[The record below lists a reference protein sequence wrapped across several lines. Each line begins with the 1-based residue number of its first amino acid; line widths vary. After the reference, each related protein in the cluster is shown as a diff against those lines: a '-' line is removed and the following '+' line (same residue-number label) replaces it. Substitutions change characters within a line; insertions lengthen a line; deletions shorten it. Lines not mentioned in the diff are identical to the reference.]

1 MRSRGSSCDCVDT
14 VANYALQRII
24 AGDPTPWDARMRSA
38 WVRFI
43 LSLRF
48 RNPEAVMVIKQHMLD
63 IWKAGVDYLRNN
75 YPQLRRGT
83 DPPTFDEYMARTDPE
98 APYKA
103 ALEFLQEIIDNQRMV
118 AWWRQKQ

>member
-1 MRSRGSSCDCVDT
+1 LG
-14 VANYALQRII
+14 
-24 AGDPTPWDARMRSA
+24 
-38 WVRFI
+38 RFI